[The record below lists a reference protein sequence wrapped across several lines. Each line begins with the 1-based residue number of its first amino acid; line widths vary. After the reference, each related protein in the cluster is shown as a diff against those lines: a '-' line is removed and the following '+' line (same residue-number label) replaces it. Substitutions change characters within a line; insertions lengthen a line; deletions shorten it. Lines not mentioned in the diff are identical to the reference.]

1 MTLVQLQYIVSLD
14 IYRSFVAAAD
24 ACHVSQPA
32 LTTQIKRLESQLGVI
47 LFDRTKKPVIPTEI
61 GKKIVEQARFVLQES
76 QKVRD
81 IIHDFE
87 SEMSGEVRLGII
99 PTVAPY
105 LLPLFINDFNQTYDK
120 IGLSINEDKTESII
134 QDLRNGKLDAGIIA
148 TPVNVSGIKT
158 FPLFY
163 ERLFAYVSEGHRLKD
178 HETICALNIN
188 PEELLLLKEGN
199 CFRNQVINI
208 CKEKNK
214 RGAFTPFF
222 YQSNSIESLKRI
234 VDSRDALTIIPEL
247 ATLVLPPG
255 KKVRVKPFSDCNPVR
270 EISLVVSRS
279 FLKKRLLENLMSI
292 IRKSVPQG
300 MKQLGQGQL
309 IHTELK
315 L

>member
-1 MTLVQLQYIVSLD
+1 MTLVQLQYVVALD
-14 IYRSFVAAAD
+14 IYRSFVAAAE

-47 LFDRTKKPVIPTEI
+47 LFDRSKKPVIPTEI
-61 GKKIVEQARFVLQES
+61 GEKIVEQARFVLQES
-76 QKVRD
+76 QKIKD
-81 IIHDFE
+81 IIREFE

-105 LLPLFINDFNQTYDK
+105 LLPLFINDFNAAHPQ
-120 IGLSINEDKTESII
+120 IGLSINEDKTETII
-134 QDLRNGKLDAGIIA
+134 QDLRNGDLDAGIIA
-148 TPVNVSGIKT
+148 TPVTTAGIKT

-178 HETICALNIN
+178 QSSVCALTIN

-208 CKEKNK
+208 CQEKQK
-214 RGAFTPFF
+214 TDAFTPFF

-234 VDSRDALTIIPEL
+234 VDSRDALTVIPEL
-247 ATLVLPPG
+247 ATLVLP
-255 KKVRVKPFSDCNPVR
+255 KEKRMRVKPFSDCSPVR

-279 FLKKRLLENLMSI
+279 FLKKRLLENLMTSI
-292 IRKSVPQG
+292 QTAVPET
-300 MKQLGQGQL
+300 MKQLGAGQL

-315 L
+315 V

>member
-1 MTLVQLQYIVSLD
+1 MTLVQLQYIVALD

-47 LFDRTKKPVIPTEI
+47 LFDRSKKPVIPTEI
-61 GKKIVEQARFVLQES
+61 GAKIVEQARFVLQES

-81 IIHDFE
+81 IISEFE

-105 LLPLFINDFNQTYDK
+105 LLPLFINDFNASYPQVS
-120 IGLSINEDKTESII
+120 LSINEDKTESII
-134 QDLRNGKLDAGIIA
+134 QDLRNGDLDAGIIA
-148 TPVNVSGIKT
+148 TPVNVNGIKA

-163 ERLFAYVSEGHRLKD
+163 ERLYAYVSEGHRLKD
-178 HETICALNIN
+178 QATVCALTIN

-208 CKEKNK
+208 CQEKQNA
-214 RGAFTPFF
+214 GAYSQFF

-234 VDSRDALTIIPEL
+234 VDSRDALTVIPEL
-247 ATLVLPPG
+247 ATLVLPQEKQG
-255 KKVRVKPFSDCNPVR
+255 RVKPFSDCSPVR

-279 FLKKRLLENLMSI
+279 FLKKRLLENLMSSI
-292 IRKSVPQG
+292 QQSIPEK
-300 MKQLGQGQL
+300 MKHLGEGQL